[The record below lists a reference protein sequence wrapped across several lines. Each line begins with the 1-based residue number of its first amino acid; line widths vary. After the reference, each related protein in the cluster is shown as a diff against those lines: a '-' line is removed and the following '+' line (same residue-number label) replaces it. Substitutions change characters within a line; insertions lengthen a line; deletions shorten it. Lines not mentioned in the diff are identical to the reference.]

1 MSVKTANLGFP
12 RIGAR
17 RELKTA
23 LEAYWRGDLAEA
35 DLQQRAREIRR
46 SNWQLQRDAGID
58 LIPSNDFSFYD
69 HVLDTVAMLGV
80 VPPRFGHAG
89 GPVGPDRYFAMARGT
104 DTAKAMEMTKWFDTN
119 YHYIVPEFGAGQ
131 RFYLGSAKVIDEFV
145 EAKELGFATRPV
157 LLGPVSFLLLGKPTS
172 PDVTP
177 LSFLDRVLE
186 VYTQV
191 LGRLNAAGAES
202 VQIDEPALGLD
213 LDESI
218 MQAFPQTYRTLAY
231 AAGSVS
237 IFLTTYFSS
246 LRENL
251 KLALHLPVAG
261 VHLDLVRSP
270 GQLDEALAAVPAD
283 KILSLGVVDG
293 RNIWKNVLSKTLSQ
307 CARALE
313 VLGPQRLIL
322 APSCSL
328 LHCPVDL
335 DLETELED
343 HVKERLAFARQKIQ
357 ELQILK
363 RALNEGRNAVAD
375 ALEAN
380 DALFKRV
387 AGSTRVHNQQVRARV
402 EKLAGEKPVRAS
414 PFAVRKDKQQRR
426 LDLPLLPTTTIGSY
440 PQTPEIRKAR
450 AAVKRGQIDA
460 PQYEA
465 EMKRQIEK
473 VVRFQEQVGLDVLVH
488 GEPERNDMVEYF
500 GERLEG
506 FAHTRYGWVQSYG
519 SRCVKPP
526 IIHGDVSRTKP
537 MTVAWI
543 RYAQSLTSK
552 PVKGM
557 LTGPIT
563 ILQWSFVRDDQPRR
577 DTAFQI
583 AAAIRDE
590 IHDLEA
596 AGTGIIQIDEPA
608 LREGLPLRKSEWPAY
623 LRWAVQA
630 FQLASCGVR
639 DETQIHTHMC
649 YADFNDIIEAIAE
662 LDADVISME
671 ASRSGIELLG
681 TFAHF
686 KYPNEVG
693 PGVYDVHSTRIPSVE
708 EMAGAIRKQTTVL
721 DVAQLWVN
729 PDCGLKTRRWEE
741 VEPALKNMVAAARQ
755 VRAGLAS
762 NTA

>member
-1 MSVKTANLGFP
+1 MGVKTANLGFP
-12 RIGAR
+12 RIGAQ

-23 LEAYWRGDLAEA
+23 LEAYWRGDLSQA
-35 DLQQRAREIRR
+35 DLQQTTREIRR
-46 SNWQLQRDAGID
+46 SSWQLQRDAGVD
-58 LIPSNDFSFYD
+58 LIPSNDFSLYD
-69 HVLDTVAMLGV
+69 HILDMVAMLGA
-80 VPPRFGHAG
+80 VPPRFGHVG
-89 GPVGPDRYFAMARGT
+89 GPIGLDTYFAMARGT
-104 DTAKAMEMTKWFDTN
+104 KTAKAMEMTKWFDTN
-119 YHYIVPEFGAGQ
+119 YHYIVPEFEANQ
-131 RFYLGSAKVIDEFV
+131 RFYLGSTKVIDEFR
-145 EAKELGFATRPV
+145 EAKELGFVTRPV
-157 LLGPVSFLLLGKPTS
+157 LLGPVSFLLLGKATTAN
-172 PDVTP
+172 VTP
-177 LSFLDRVLE
+177 LSFLDRVLG

-191 LGRLNAAGAES
+191 LERLRAAGAES
-202 VQIDEPALGLD
+202 VQVDEPVLGLD
-213 LDESI
+213 LDESAR
-218 MQAFPQTYRTLAY
+218 QAYSRAYKSLAN
-231 AAGSVS
+231 AAGPLQ
-237 IFLTTYFSS
+237 IFLTTYFSP

-251 KLALHLPVAG
+251 KTALQLPVAG
-261 VHLDLVRSP
+261 VHLDLVRGP
-270 GQLDEALAAVPAD
+270 EQLDEALAAVPAD
-283 KILSLGVVDG
+283 KTVSLGVVDG
-293 RNIWKNVLSKTLSQ
+293 RNIWKNPLSKTLSV
-307 CARALE
+307 CERALS
-313 VLGPQRLIL
+313 VLGPDRLIL

-328 LHCPVDL
+328 LHSPVDL
-335 DLETELED
+335 DLETDLED
-343 HVKERLAFARQKIQ
+343 HVKERLAFARQKLQ

-363 RALNEGRNAVAD
+363 TALNEGPDAVAD

-387 AGSTRVHNQQVRARV
+387 AHSTRVHNPQVKARV
-402 EKLAGEKPVRAS
+402 GTLAAERPGRAS
-414 PFAVRKDKQQRR
+414 PFAVRKAKQQER
-426 LDLPLLPTTTIGSY
+426 LNLPVLPTTTIGSY

-450 AAVKRGQIDA
+450 AAFKRGQIDA
-460 PQYEA
+460 SQYEA
-465 EMKRQIEK
+465 EMKRQVLR
-473 VVRFQEQVGLDVLVH
+473 VVRFQEQAGLDVLVH

-506 FAHTRYGWVQSYG
+506 FAHTRFGWVQSYG

-526 IIHGDVSRTKP
+526 IIHGDVSRPKP
-537 MTVAWI
+537 MTVDWI

-563 ILQWSFVRDDQPRR
+563 ILQWSFVRDDQPRK

-590 IHDLEA
+590 IEDLEA

-608 LREGLPLRKSEWPAY
+608 LREGLPLRQSEWPAY

-649 YADFNDIIEAIAE
+649 YADFNDIIEAIAA

-671 ASRSGIELLG
+671 ASRSGVELLG

-686 KYPNEVG
+686 QYPNQVG
-693 PGVYDVHSTRIPSVE
+693 PGVYDVHSPRVPSAE
-708 EMAGAIRKQTTVL
+708 EMADAIKQQTTVL
-721 DVAQLWVN
+721 NVDQLWVN

-755 VRAGLAS
+755 VRASLAPKP
-762 NTA
+762 A